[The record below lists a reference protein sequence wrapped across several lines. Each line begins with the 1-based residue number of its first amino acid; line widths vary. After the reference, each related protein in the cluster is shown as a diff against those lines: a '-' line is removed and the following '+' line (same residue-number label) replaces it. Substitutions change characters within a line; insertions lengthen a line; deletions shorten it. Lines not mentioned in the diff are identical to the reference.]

1 VETEDRAGPAG
12 LAFCRPK
19 GFLLRHSFEDATAM
33 PTNRI
38 AVVQGAPGAVV
49 DDLLA
54 TAVAR
59 WSPQLRIAGVVAEGD
74 GLAKGKWS
82 AGNLRTLA
90 SGKLFSIFAQ
100 DNPDAGLDACNVDGR
115 GAIAAAEVA
124 EHDIARGC
132 DLVVLNRYAK
142 LEQAGEGLCRAFAA
156 AIAARVPL
164 LTSVSPDR
172 TDAFA
177 AFAATGFTL
186 LPPDAA
192 AIDAWVDAVRS
203 PADTLG

>member
-1 VETEDRAGPAG
+1 MTTP
-12 LAFCRPK
+12 
-19 GFLLRHSFEDATAM
+19 
-33 PTNRI
+33 RI
-38 AVVQGAPGAVV
+38 AVVQGAPGAAV

-74 GLAKGKWS
+74 GLAKGKCS

-115 GAIAAAEVA
+115 GAVAAAEVA
-124 EHDIARGC
+124 EQDIAQGC

-142 LEQAGEGLCRAFAA
+142 LEQAGDGLCRAFEA
-156 AIAARVPL
+156 AIRAGVPL
-164 LTSVSPDR
+164 LTSVSPNR
-172 TDAFA
+172 TDAFQ
-177 AFAATGFTL
+177 AFAGSSFAL
-186 LPPDAA
+186 LPPEAA

-203 PADTLG
+203 PAKALGQA